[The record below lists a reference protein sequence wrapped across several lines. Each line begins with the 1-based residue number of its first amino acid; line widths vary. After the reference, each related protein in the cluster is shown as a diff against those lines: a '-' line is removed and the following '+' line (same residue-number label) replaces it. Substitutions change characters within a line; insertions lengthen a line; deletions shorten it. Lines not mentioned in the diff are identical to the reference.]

1 MAEAG
6 TSSTPAAA
14 DPAATPAAPSTPT
27 PAADPAKPAAAATG
41 SPATPDPAKPAEAKP
56 AEYVRTFKL
65 PKDMKISDEAQA
77 SFDEFMKA
85 GKLGQ
90 QDIVDHFAAQA
101 RLANTAW
108 QAQQKAQNDA
118 WEAECKTRFNAA
130 QLAAAE
136 TGVGFLSS
144 FDPQF
149 RDIAQQFKNH
159 PSFVNAM
166 RVVGERLSEDT
177 FEGGGRPP
185 TAPKKS
191 AASIMYPSHAKGN
204 GSAS

>member
-1 MAEAG
+1 MKLSDAG
-6 TSSTPAAA
+6 MTAFDDYFKSKGMSA
-14 DPAATPAAPSTPT
+14 DDSQGLV
-27 PAADPAKPAAAATG
+27 DLFAKQ
-41 SPATPDPAKPAEAKP
+41 
-56 AEYVRTFKL
+56 
-65 PKDMKISDEAQA
+65 AQ
-77 SFDEFMKA
+77 
-85 GKLGQ
+85 
-90 QDIVDHFAAQA
+90 
-101 RLANTAW
+101 TAMGVW

-149 RDIAQQFKNH
+149 REVAQQFKNH

-177 FEGGGRPP
+177 FESGGSPP
-185 TAPKKS
+185 TPPKKS
-191 AASIMYPSHAKGN
+191 RASIMYPSHAKGN